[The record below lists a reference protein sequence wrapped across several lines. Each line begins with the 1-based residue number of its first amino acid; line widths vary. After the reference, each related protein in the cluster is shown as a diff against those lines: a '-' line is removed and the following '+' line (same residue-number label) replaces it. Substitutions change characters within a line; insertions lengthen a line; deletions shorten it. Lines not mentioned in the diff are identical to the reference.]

1 MPETPAGP
9 PEGTYLGFDFG
20 LRRIGVASGQTATRT
35 ANPLAVVAHG
45 DAPDWAAIERLIR
58 EWRPVGVVVGL
69 PLDATGE
76 ETDMSR
82 RARAF
87 ADQLGQRYGVPVH
100 YNDERLTSQAAGD
113 LFADLRA
120 SGRARRK
127 DAGRL
132 DAMAAG
138 IILQNWLNRAEA
150 VDP

>member
-20 LRRIGVASGQTATRT
+20 LRRIGVASGQTATCT
-35 ANPLAVVAHG
+35 ANPLAVIAHG
-45 DAPDWAAIERLIR
+45 DAPDWAALERLVR
-58 EWRPVGVVVGL
+58 EWRPVGLVVGL
-69 PLDATGE
+69 PLDPEGE

-87 ADQLGQRYGVPVH
+87 ARQLEARFGLPVH
-100 YNDERLTSQAAGD
+100 YNDERLTSRAAGE
-113 LFADLRA
+113 LFASLRA

-127 DAGRL
+127 DAVRL

-138 IILQNWLNRAEA
+138 LILQNWLKRVRTA
-150 VDP
+150 DP